1 MRLIDADAFKD
12 YIRNALEETKHMYK
26 DNGEWAKEITE
37 SFCKDI
43 DEQPT
48 VDPEP
53 KWIPVTERL
62 PDVGADIL
70 FCDIDGDAY
79 AGHRTRHGDFY
90 PDFDGDKIKNV
101 VAWMPKPE
109 PYKEVTEWT
118 KS

>member
-48 VDPEP
+48 IADISEHLV
-53 KWIPVTERL
+53 PVTKEEVLRAGYEGRETKFRL
-62 PDVGADIL
+62 RGRL
-70 FCDIDGDAY
+70 FAIRELAQ
-79 AGHRTRHGDFY
+79 
-90 PDFDGDKIKNV
+90 
-101 VAWMPKPE
+101 
-109 PYKEVTEWT
+109 
-118 KS
+118 